1 MIDIG
6 LVAITVVPV
15 LMFLAAIL
23 YGAKKYP

>member
-1 MIDIG
+1 MIDFG